1 MFSNTYT
8 FICASFCKDDD
19 YPASKAYP
27 VLIISTSG
35 LPRDALVEVEI
46 AAFAHSTIPAEA
58 LIYRQ
63 ASASSSVELDT
74 TTVLTDNVKK
84 IENNVVAQIDAWP
97 IWSVPS
103 LSQSGL
109 QQGRG
114 PSEGVSSLE
123 ELHCAQYSAQAQ
135 FVSLSR
141 GLCMGFV
148 SVCAHRLHPTA
159 VSSEFGTELAVLDA
173 PTVRHEGK
181 RCSELWIDVD
191 EAAQLLVQE
200 ISAMLHKAKLHGV
213 FLRTLRVY
221 YAAGTMSTEDLA
233 AALASELCA
242 ALGVKKFPVVLVP
255 MQALDLAKEGVRR
268 TVLAA
273 QVSAFDLAQIDT
285 EEWVHVKE

>member
-1 MFSNTYT
+1 MPHQ
-8 FICASFCKDDD
+8 DDD

-27 VLIISTSG
+27 VLIVSTSG

-63 ASASSSVELDT
+63 ASASSAELDT
-74 TTVLTDNVKK
+74 TTVLPDNVKK
-84 IENNVVAQIDAWP
+84 MEDSVVAQIDAWP

-109 QQGRG
+109 QQRG
-114 PSEGVSSLE
+114 GPCTGVPSFE
-123 ELHCAQYSAQAQ
+123 EMHSAQYCAQTQ

-148 SVCAHRLHPTA
+148 SVRAHRQRPSA
-159 VSSEFGTELAVLDA
+159 VSSELGTELAVLDTPA
-173 PTVRHEGK
+173 MRREGK
-181 RCSELWIDVD
+181 RSSELWIDID

-200 ISAMLHKAKLHGV
+200 VSAMLQKAKLHGV

-221 YAAGTMSTEDLA
+221 YAAGTVSTENLA
-233 AALASELCA
+233 AVLAGELCA

-255 MQALDLAKEGVRR
+255 MQALDLAKKGVRR

>member
-1 MFSNTYT
+1 M
-8 FICASFCKDDD
+8 
-19 YPASKAYP
+19 
-27 VLIISTSG
+27 LIISTSG

-46 AAFAHSTIPAEA
+46 ASFAHSTIPAEA

-63 ASASSSVELDT
+63 ASASSTELDT
-74 TTVLTDNVKK
+74 PTVLTDQVKK
-84 IENNVVAQIDAWP
+84 MEDSVVAQIDAWP

-109 QQGRG
+109 QQRCG
-114 PSEGVSSLE
+114 PGTGVSSSE
-123 ELHCAQYSAQAQ
+123 ELHCVQYSAQTQ

-148 SVCAHRLHPTA
+148 SVRAHRQRLSA
-159 VSSEFGTELAVLDA
+159 VSGEFGTELAVLDT
-173 PTVRHEGK
+173 PSLRHEGK
-181 RCSELWIDVD
+181 RSSELWIDLD

-200 ISAMLHKAKLHGV
+200 VSAMLQKAKLHGV

-221 YAAGTMSTEDLA
+221 YAAGTVSTEDLA
-233 AALASELCA
+233 AVLAGELCA
-242 ALGVKKFPVVLVP
+242 ALGVNKFPVVLVP